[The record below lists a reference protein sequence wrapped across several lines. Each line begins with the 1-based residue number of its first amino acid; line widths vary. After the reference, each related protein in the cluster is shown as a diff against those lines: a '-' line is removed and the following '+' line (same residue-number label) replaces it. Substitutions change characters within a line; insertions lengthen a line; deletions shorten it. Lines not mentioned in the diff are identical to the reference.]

1 MSSVPWSNSIW
12 FSLAVFLDIVTRR
25 HSSRRSFSCL
35 LECLLV
41 SKAARYAMPCF
52 EFGEELFGILGA
64 AVPRAV
70 QSLSNTLSRVGARGD
85 VEQTLVRLGI
95 LHRRQRPSP

>member
-1 MSSVPWSNSIW
+1 
-12 FSLAVFLDIVTRR
+12 
-25 HSSRRSFSCL
+25 
-35 LECLLV
+35 
-41 SKAARYAMPCF
+41 MPCF